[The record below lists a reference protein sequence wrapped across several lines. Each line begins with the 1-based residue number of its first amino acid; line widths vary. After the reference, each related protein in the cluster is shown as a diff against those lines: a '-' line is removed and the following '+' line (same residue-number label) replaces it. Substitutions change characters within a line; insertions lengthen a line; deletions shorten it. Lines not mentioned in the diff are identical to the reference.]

1 MDALHPGSVNLS
13 RVDFNSRSEYD
24 SINNYKALQ
33 AAFTKAGIDKPVDVA
48 RLVKARPL
56 DNIEFMQWFKA
67 YWDSRTGGGGG
78 GGVEGPLEGYD
89 ARARRAASKTGDVRG
104 GGNGNGGSGGGAG
117 STSSADGVAPSSS
130 SSSQQPPSFS
140 GRVPAPP
147 PAGASRAPLASSA
160 VGREN
165 RPTPSRNNNNN
176 NKGATTTATTAA
188 GRKTG
193 AAAAAPPVAPSSYST
208 ATISEL
214 TSALA
219 EARIRAAA
227 AERERDFYF
236 DKLRDVELL
245 CGAPGLLEGE
255 DGEPVAGAAAALKLV
270 ERVLFA
276 ADEAGAKEVLAE
288 AGVVVGATG
297 EVTPPPPLL
306 SGGEGGGEELA
317 A

>member
-13 RVDFNSRSEYD
+13 KVDFNSRSEYD

-33 AAFTKAGIDKPVDVA
+33 GAFTRVGIEKPVDVA

-67 YWDSRTGGGGG
+67 YWDSQTGGGN
-78 GGVEGPLEGYD
+78 EHALSGYD

-104 GGNGNGGSGGGAG
+104 GGGGGGGNSSNGNTA
-117 STSSADGVAPSSS
+117 STSSSGDGVA
-130 SSSQQPPSFS
+130 
-140 GRVPAPP
+140 APP
-147 PAGASRAPLASSA
+147 PFAPPFSASRAPLAS
-160 VGREN
+160 REN
-165 RPTPSRNNNNN
+165 RQTPTRGS
-176 NKGATTTATTAA
+176 KVFAAATTAA
-188 GRKTG
+188 AATGRK
-193 AAAAAPPVAPSSYST
+193 AAAAGAAPTTSSTS
-208 ATISEL
+208 ATTVSEL
-214 TSALA
+214 TAALA

-245 CGAPGLLEGE
+245 CGAPGLLLEEGE
-255 DGEPVAGAAAALKLV
+255 SGGETAVGGAAAALKLV

-288 AGVVVGATG
+288 AGVVGATG
-297 EVTPPPPLL
+297 VTPPPVQN
-306 SGGEGGGEELA
+306 GEGKEGEEVA
-317 A
+317 S

>member
-24 SINNYKALQ
+24 SIGNYKALQ
-33 AAFTKAGIDKPVDVA
+33 AAFAKAGIDKPVDVA

-67 YWDSRTGGGGG
+67 YWDSQTGGGN
-78 GGVEGPLEGYD
+78 EGHLGGYD

-104 GGNGNGGSGGGAG
+104 GGGGAAA
-117 STSSADGVAPSSS
+117 STSSSDGVAP
-130 SSSQQPPSFS
+130 PLP
-140 GRVPAPP
+140 
-147 PAGASRAPLASSA
+147 SRAPLAS
-160 VGREN
+160 REN
-165 RPTPSRNNNNN
+165 NGARPAAPAPSRAAAAT
-176 NKGATTTATTAA
+176 KAAATAAAATTPTAA
-188 GRKTG
+188 ARRR
-193 AAAAAPPVAPSSYST
+193 AAAPAAAAPASDAAAATAT

-245 CGAPGLLEGE
+245 CGAPGLLEDGS
-255 DGEPVAGAAAALKLV
+255 GEPVAAAAAALKLV

-288 AGVVVGATG
+288 VGVVGATG
-297 EVTPPPPLL
+297 ATPPPPDE
-306 SGGEGGGEELA
+306 GEVVADGREEGQQQRQEVA

>member
-13 RVDFNSRSEYD
+13 KVDFNSRSEYD

-67 YWDSRTGGGGG
+67 YWDSQTGGGFDSS
-78 GGVEGPLEGYD
+78 LEGYD

-104 GGNGNGGSGGGAG
+104 SGSGNGNSGGGGAA
-117 STSSADGVAPSSS
+117 STSSADGVAPSSLPPS
-130 SSSQQPPSFS
+130 SASQPSFS
-140 GRVPAPP
+140 GRA
-147 PAGASRAPLASSA
+147 ATRAPLTSTSR
-160 VGREN
+160 GEN
-165 RPTPSRNNNNN
+165 RLTPSRNR
-176 NKGATTTATTAA
+176 ASAAAATTAA
-188 GRKTG
+188 AAGRKAPSTST
-193 AAAAAPPVAPSSYST
+193 AAAATT

-219 EARIRAAA
+219 EARLRAAA

-245 CGAPGLLEGE
+245 CGAPGLLEDE
-255 DGEPVAGAAAALKLV
+255 YGEPVSAAAAALKLV

-276 ADEAGAKEVLAE
+276 ADDAGAKEVLAE
-288 AGVVVGATG
+288 VGVVGTTG
-297 EVTPPPPLL
+297 VTPPP
-306 SGGEGGGEELA
+306 SEVVGGEEEQRQELA
-317 A
+317 T

>member
-33 AAFTKAGIDKPVDVA
+33 AAFARAGVDKPVDVA

-56 DNIEFMQWFKA
+56 DNIEFMQWFKS
-67 YWDSRTGGGGG
+67 YWDSQTGGGGG
-78 GGVEGPLEGYD
+78 EDGGGALSGYD

-104 GGNGNGGSGGGAG
+104 GGGGNGGGGAA
-117 STSSADGVAPSSS
+117 STSSADGVAPSSQPS
-130 SSSQQPPSFS
+130 SS
-140 GRVPAPP
+140 GRAHAHTPAAPVT
-147 PAGASRAPLASSA
+147 ARAPLAS
-160 VGREN
+160 REN
-165 RPTPSRNNNNN
+165 NNRLSTPSRA
-176 NKGATTTATTAA
+176 NKAATTAGTAAGGRKAAAAAAAGPPGSASTTTATT
-188 GRKTG
+188 
-193 AAAAAPPVAPSSYST
+193 
-208 ATISEL
+208 ISEL
-214 TSALA
+214 TAALA

-245 CGAPGLLEGE
+245 CGAQGLLEDE
-255 DGEPVAGAAAALKLV
+255 NGEPVAGAAAALALV

-288 AGVVVGATG
+288 AGVVAGVTG
-297 EVTPPPPLL
+297 VTPPPP
-306 SGGEGGGEELA
+306 SSEEEGVAAAGGGGGEVA